1 MTICNLPQ
9 AEIKLNILAYINR
22 KELKEAIAE
31 QYPLVK
37 LSDQELE
44 DLLTKCLEGSFS
56 DRIPEDIDWRIQKD
70 PYFESFKE
78 KLAEAQLDA
87 EEQIEEDDNL
97 IELDRNYWKD
107 TCGNL
112 SKKYG

>member
-9 AEIKLNILAYINR
+9 AEIRLNIQANINR
-22 KELKEAIAE
+22 NELKEAIAE
-31 QYPLVK
+31 KYPLVK
-37 LSDQELE
+37 LSDRELE
-44 DLLTKCLEGSFS
+44 QLFTKCLEDSFY
-56 DRIPEDIDWRIQKD
+56 DKLPEDIDWRIDRD
-70 PYFESFKE
+70 PYFASFKE
-78 KLAEAQLDA
+78 KLAEAQLEA

>member
-1 MTICNLPQ
+1 METTMTICNLPK

-37 LSDQELE
+37 FSDRELDE
-44 DLLTKCLEGSFS
+44 LLIKCLEGSFS

-87 EEQIEEDDNL
+87 EELLDDSVELYQIPL
-97 IELDRNYWKD
+97 AA
-107 TCGNL
+107 
-112 SKKYG
+112 